1 VANET
6 LVIVHADHGWS
17 LGEHREW
24 EKFTNWEHG
33 TRVPLSVMAPW
44 AAGSAGTVVSDVVQ
58 LVDVFPTMAELA
70 GVPAPASYGLD
81 GASLAP
87 YVVGSGG
94 NGSQWA
100 LSVYPRCPAH
110 LANASQ
116 WWRDNDCMQVE
127 RSALAFLG
135 ASLRT
140 SR

>member
-1 VANET
+1 
-6 LVIVHADHGWS
+6 
-17 LGEHREW
+17 
-24 EKFTNWEHG
+24 
-33 TRVPLSVMAPW
+33 MAPW

-70 GVPAPASYGLD
+70 GVPVPASYGLD

-87 YVVGSGG
+87 YVIGSGD

-110 LANASQ
+110 LANASR